1 MTKSERFK
9 SKFPEFVG
17 VVDFFTS
24 DCEQVNFIDVPN
36 GTVEFTT
43 MFTLSCG
50 CCSDSIQDEAS
61 LSHIM
66 DLMSDDEFEDL
77 LSIIK

>member
-1 MTKSERFK
+1 MTKSQIFK
-9 SKFPEFVG
+9 SKFPEFKG
-17 VVDFFTS
+17 VVNFFTS

-36 GTVEFTT
+36 DTVEFTT
-43 MFTLSCG
+43 SFVLSCQ

-66 DLMSDDEFEDL
+66 DLMTDDEFEDL
-77 LSIIK
+77 LKLIK

>member
-1 MTKSERFK
+1 MTKSEIFK

-17 VVDFFTS
+17 VINFFTS

-36 GTVEFTT
+36 NTVEFTT
-43 MFTLSCG
+43 IFTLSCG
-50 CCSDSIQDEAS
+50 CCSDWDQRVEP

-66 DLMSDDEFEDL
+66 DLMSEDEFQDL
-77 LSIIK
+77 LSIIE